1 MTWNSLIPR
10 GTDCTLAAVLYTY
23 SLFFMQTQRQIWY
36 LLQWHYMREL
46 EIKSRHGRY
55 LRLITL
61 CDYSWTK
68 FCSLSSVMF
77 LWDCAAVVETG
88 YMSHSCLWSVILS
101 SPSHMVLDILAM
113 PSLPVSTIQHQ
124 LWLSGDTSSVHSSP
138 TKGNISHVGVSLPFC
153 FKDGSS
159 YKSLQAVWRE
169 EVLLLFSQRIS

>member
-46 EIKSRHGRY
+46 EIKNRHGRY

-68 FCSLSSVMF
+68 FCNVSVGLCCCSRNRLYVSLLLMKCHPFLTFPHGPEHLGNAISSSIHNSAPTVAFWRYFVCSFF
-77 LWDCAAVVETG
+77 LNKSQ
-88 YMSHSCLWSVILS
+88 YISCWSV
-101 SPSHMVLDILAM
+101 LAF
-113 PSLPVSTIQHQ
+113 L
-124 LWLSGDTSSVHSSP
+124 
-138 TKGNISHVGVSLPFC
+138 
-153 FKDGSS
+153 
-159 YKSLQAVWRE
+159 LQRW
-169 EVLLLFSQRIS
+169 